1 MLLLETYDLVIMRLL
16 NQRRIARFLFPLIL
30 IVLAAPL
37 GAAVPGSWR
46 LLGPDGGSVSDLAY
60 APGRPQTMY
69 AAVGGGVFRSVN
81 GGASWVDAS
90 AGLGKIPQVTT
101 LAVDPI
107 APLTVYAAGPGGIYK
122 SLDGGAT
129 WRKKAPNLGVLELL
143 APVRNTVYTVSAN
156 GLYKST
162 NGGGAWTLLTRG
174 LPSPYRATQ
183 LVADPADPN
192 RLYAAIVDIDAH
204 VSRLL
209 KSADGGSSWKRAG
222 QGLPADQEITALAID
237 PRSPKTLYAGTPD
250 GRVYKSRDA
259 GALWR
264 STGAPLP
271 EPIAYLAVDPGR
283 ANAVFAATL
292 TRLFRS
298 ESGGGNWVDVS
309 AGLPGAGAGSV
320 RALVFPPGNPRTL
333 YAAVITFGGVG
344 RGGVF
349 ASLNGGSSWTLRSKG
364 ISALSVISVSAAPGA
379 LWVVANEILFKSADR
394 GETWRRVRFDSG
406 GLVKQVAVDPVEPAN
421 VYVVLQDA
429 TLWRSRD
436 GGQSWEAAGESAV
449 KPVWLAIDPG
459 PPSALY
465 AAGFG
470 SIAKSADGGTTWT
483 RLLDG
488 LYFYGLVIAPSDPS
502 TLYAAGVGEHFRA
515 LFLRS
520 TDGGITWREIPAGL
534 QSGVLLYALAV
545 DSRTPTTLYAVTPQ
559 RVYRTTDGGETWS
572 SLGSAFQDRILSVLF
587 PVAPAA
593 LHVGVRFDGVY
604 RLVNGD
610 SWEPL
615 GASPGHLTFEV
626 LAADPRDPCRIYA
639 GTQERGLLAFT
650 EKGTAECR

>member
-1 MLLLETYDLVIMRLL
+1 MRFL
-16 NQRRIARFLFPLIL
+16 NQRFIARSLFPLIL

-46 LLGPDGGSVSDLAY
+46 ALGPDGGSVYDLAY
-60 APGRPQTMY
+60 APSRSQTMY
-69 AAVGGGVFRSVN
+69 AAAGGGVFRSVN
-81 GGASWVDAS
+81 GGASWADAS
-90 AGLGKIPQVTT
+90 AGLGGISQVGS
-101 LAVDPI
+101 LAVDPVN
-107 APLTVYAAGPGGIYK
+107 PLTVYAAGPGGIYK
-122 SLDGGAT
+122 SLDGGTAWT
-129 WRKKAPNLGVLELL
+129 KKAPNLSVLKLL
-143 APVRNTVYTVSAN
+143 APVRNTVYVVSGN

-162 NGGGAWTLLTRG
+162 NGGGAWKLLTRG

-192 RLYAAIVDIDAH
+192 RLYAAVVDNAH
-204 VSRLL
+204 VNRLF
-209 KSADGGSSWKRAG
+209 KSVDGGSSWKRAG
-222 QGLPADQEITALAID
+222 QGLPAEQEITALAID
-237 PRSPKTLYAGTPD
+237 PRSPKILYAATQD
-250 GRVYKSRDA
+250 NRVYKSQDA

-264 STGAPLP
+264 STGTPLP
-271 EPIAYLAVDPGR
+271 EPIAYLAVDPDR
-283 ANAVFAATL
+283 ANVVFAATL

-298 ESGGGNWVDVS
+298 ESGGGNWTDVS
-309 AGLPGAGAGSV
+309 QGLPKAGSV

-333 YAAVITFGGVG
+333 YVAVITFGGVG

-349 ASLNGGSSWTLRSKG
+349 ASLNGGNSWTLRSKG
-364 ISALSVISVSAAPGA
+364 ISALSVTSISVAPGA
-379 LWVVANEILFKSADR
+379 LWVIANEILFKSADR
-394 GETWRRVRFDSG
+394 GETWQRVRFDSEG
-406 GLVKQVAVDPVEPAN
+406 RMMQVAVDPVEPAN
-421 VYVVLQDA
+421 VYVLLQDA

-436 GGQSWEAAGESAV
+436 GGQSWEAVGESAV

-459 PPSALY
+459 PPSTLY

-483 RLLDG
+483 RLLTG

-502 TLYAAGVGEHFRA
+502 TLYASGVAEHFRS
-515 LFLRS
+515 LLLRS
-520 TDGGITWREIPAGL
+520 TDGGITWREIQREIQAGL
-534 QSGVLLYALAV
+534 PAFPLYSLAV
-545 DSRTPTTLYAVTPQ
+545 DSRTPTTLYAVTSL

-572 SLGSAFQDRILSVLF
+572 SLGNAFQDRALQPVLF

-593 LHVGVRFDGVY
+593 LHVGVRFDNVY

-626 LAADPRDPCRIYA
+626 LAADPHDPCRIYA
-639 GTQERGLLAFT
+639 GTAERGLFAFT
-650 EKGTAECR
+650 ERGTAECR